1 MFMVGI
7 RSLGATG
14 RLGLSQSSQGCVRAL
29 LGEQS
34 DRTTDTLLE
43 RDVGGRVGSQGL
55 SVLSVQC
62 YPLLPGLLLG
72 FPREFTFSVN
82 IFGSQPG

>member
-1 MFMVGI
+1 M
-7 RSLGATG
+7 
-14 RLGLSQSSQGCVRAL
+14 RAL

-34 DRTTDTLLE
+34 DRNTDALLE
-43 RDVGGRVGSQGL
+43 RNVGGRVGSQGL
-55 SVLSVQC
+55 SVLSVRC

-82 IFGSQPG
+82 IFGSQPGRELLHASPRSVQREELEK